1 MKGKNHTI
9 TDSKQQ
15 MLYHMFFSS
24 PQYTEPDIVVIYR
37 NTSEMSLNDG
47 DDTNTKISYQN
58 ITSSKDTILVLM
70 DKTEY
75 FNVNKCQI
83 IWIAIWYLKVIKVST
98 KAKILPTIPE

>member
-75 FNVNKCQI
+75 LNVN
-83 IWIAIWYLKVIKVST
+83 
-98 KAKILPTIPE
+98 

>member
-24 PQYTEPDIVVIYR
+24 SQYTEPDIVVIYR

-47 DDTNTKISYQN
+47 DENVSGTLSEDEYVSEEKENDHNQTQN
-58 ITSSKDTILVLM
+58 KQPLQ
-70 DKTEY
+70 
-75 FNVNKCQI
+75 CG
-83 IWIAIWYLKVIKVST
+83 
-98 KAKILPTIPE
+98 LPTTSERVLAFI